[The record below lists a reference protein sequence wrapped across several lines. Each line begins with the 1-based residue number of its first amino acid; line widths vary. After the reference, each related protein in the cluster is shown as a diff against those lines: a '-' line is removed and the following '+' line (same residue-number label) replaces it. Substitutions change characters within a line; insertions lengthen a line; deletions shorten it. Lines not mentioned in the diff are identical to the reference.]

1 MGRVK
6 QEYGELWLEG
16 ISNGTVN
23 VFTRDFNGKVLS
35 CRGSSLPT
43 AGSSGYAVGCQ
54 MIKTGAN
61 AGLYVNTGTTT
72 SSAFVAFSTPGGI
85 AQYSCVAAVTD
96 AAETGSADQTVTI
109 AGMNADDK
117 VLGQYS
123 TTDDTDYIAEIT
135 ASADDTVTYTASD
148 DPLAAHEADVF
159 VFRAGAEKV
168 WDIYAAGSATSAGG
182 DTTETVTVAGAS
194 AADKCL
200 VCVTDEGTGDGH
212 IVSAKMSANTVTA
225 VLSADPT
232 TDATLNYVVFRRAG
246 SFLPSHYIYKMG
258 EYTAIAGDTTTVA
271 ITVAGVAATDI
282 VFVHHKTSDDT
293 DIIEAIA
300 PTANTITLTVGA
312 DPVTDHSYTYM
323 VLRAVS

>member
-23 VFTRDFNGKVLS
+23 VFMRDFAGNAIS

-54 MIKTGAN
+54 MIKTGSN

-72 SSAFVAFSTPGGI
+72 SSAFVAFSPAGGI
-85 AQYSCVAAVTD
+85 AQYACVAAVTD
-96 AAETGSADQTVTI
+96 AAETGSATQTVTI
-109 AGMNADDK
+109 PGINTADK

-123 TTDDTDYIAEIT
+123 TTDDTDYIAEIAIT
-135 ASADDTVTYTASD
+135 ADDTVTYVANA
-148 DPLAAHEADVF
+148 DPLAAHVADVF
-159 VFRAGAEKV
+159 CFRPGAEKV
-168 WDIYAAGSATSAGG
+168 WDIFAAGSATTAGG
-182 DTTETVTVAGAS
+182 DATETVTVTGALAS
-194 AADKCL
+194 DKCI

-225 VLSADPT
+225 VMSADPT
-232 TDATLNYVVFRRAG
+232 DDGTFNYVVFRRAG

-258 EYTAIAGDTTTVA
+258 EYTAVGGDTTTVA
-271 ITVAGVAATDI
+271 ITVAGVLATDL

-293 DIIEAIA
+293 DIIEAIV
-300 PTANTITLTVGA
+300 PTANTITLTVSA

-323 VLRAVS
+323 VVRAVS